1 MKNMVE
7 YNNKSR
13 PKTKEGKN
21 KNKRYLWECICSLKR
36 SRINS

>member
-1 MKNMVE
+1 MVE

-21 KNKRYLWECICSLKR
+21 KKEILMRVHMLFKQVEN
-36 SRINS
+36 

>member
-1 MKNMVE
+1 MVE

-21 KNKRYLWECICSLKR
+21 KKEILMRVHMLFKKVEN
-36 SRINS
+36 

>member
-21 KNKRYLWECICSLKR
+21 KKEILMRVHMLFKKVEN
-36 SRINS
+36 